1 MAEALKGHLDSLI
14 LAVIAAEPAHGYV
27 IIEELKRRSGGT
39 FTLPGGDGL
48 PGAAP
53 ARARRVA
60 LQRLV
65 RRERSSAPRLHD
77 HAPRT
82 EAARGEQERVAR
94 LRACRRRGARVI
106 YLDDL
111 SRELAAHGIRGRA
124 RRRIVAEFDD
134 HLRSDAGA
142 EQRLG
147 SPREIANAFAAEL
160 GAQAS
165 RRAAVGA
172 FGALGVAGAVYA
184 ASFVSLQLTSQ
195 PHDLFEP
202 LLGALAFGVVIVCPQ
217 VAFVSGLLALVR
229 AIRLRGERVVPTSEL
244 PRDPAPH
251 HRRGRLRPRHD
262 GRARPLRLRLPTG
275 SSRTG
280 GSR

>member
-1 MAEALKGHLDSLI
+1 M
-14 LAVIAAEPAHGYV
+14 
-27 IIEELKRRSGGT
+27 T
-39 FTLPGGDGL
+39 
-48 PGAAP
+48 
-53 ARARRVA
+53 
-60 LQRLV
+60 
-65 RRERSSAPRLHD
+65 
-77 HAPRT
+77 
-82 EAARGEQERVAR
+82 
-94 LRACRRRGARVI
+94 

-111 SRELAAHGIRGRA
+111 SRELAAHGIRGRT

-184 ASFVSLQLTSQ
+184 ASFVSLQLATQ

-202 LLGALAFGVVIVCPQ
+202 LLGALAFAAVIVCPQ
-217 VAFVSGLLALVR
+217 VAFVSGTLALVR
-229 AIRLRGERVVPTSEL
+229 AIRLRGERVLPTSEL
-244 PRDPAPH
+244 LAIRRRTTVALGSGLATMAALALFAYAFRPELPGWWVSLTYTSTAAASLLLALAAAADARRGAPAPRN
-251 HRRGRLRPRHD
+251 RRATPVTCSTISASLASGPSRGASPAASRPAS
-262 GRARPLRLRLPTG
+262 GW
-275 SSRTG
+275 SS
-280 GSR
+280 GSRPPCREIRSTAC